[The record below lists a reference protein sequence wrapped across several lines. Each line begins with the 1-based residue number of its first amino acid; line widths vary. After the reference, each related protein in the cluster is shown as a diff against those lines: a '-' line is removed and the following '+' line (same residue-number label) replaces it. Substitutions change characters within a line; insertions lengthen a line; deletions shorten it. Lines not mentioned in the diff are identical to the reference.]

1 MSKVAAGSI
10 KELFAKV
17 NHCDEQIQ
25 YYQQLQSETLGKI
38 KQHSGNQTK
47 FNLPDGRVVVIC
59 EKRGGD
65 RGWFLRVL
73 NQKEKGVEV
82 K

>member
-1 MSKVAAGSI
+1 MSKIASGSI
-10 KELFAKV
+10 KELFTK
-17 NHCDEQIQ
+17 CDEYETTIQ
-25 YYQQLQSETLGKI
+25 DLEDRRSKLLGLI
-38 KQHSGNQTK
+38 KKSSNNQTK

-73 NQKEKGVEV
+73 NQRGKGVEV